1 MCDWT
6 DFKFNEP
13 YEGKEICSVLGI
25 PLPAQYIEFMKRHN
39 GGEGDIGGII
49 WLMLP
54 API

>member
-1 MCDWT
+1 ML
-6 DFKFNEP
+6 K
-13 YEGKEICSVLGI
+13 K
-25 PLPAQYIEFMKRHN
+25 YIEFMKRHN